1 MDHDLVVRQKV
12 MEKYLLQELD
22 DEQRDE
28 FEEHFFECRECA
40 LDVRAGAEFIE
51 QSQDALGEDKGRM
64 EAVKPIPAPVKPD
77 WFAWLRPRYAMSAV
91 AILLAVI
98 AYQNLNGFRSG
109 GSEKGLQ
116 LLPSASI
123 NLATRAGAA
132 TAVHAK
138 RGEPFLLLV
147 NIPGE
152 SRLSSY
158 VAEFYGPAGNV
169 KGSVAISAEAVN
181 DTVPVRIPGQQEAGV
196 YTLVVR
202 GLVQGDGSAAEIGR
216 QPFELRLE

>member
-22 DEQRDE
+22 AEQRDE

-51 QSQDALGEDKGRM
+51 QSRNMLREDTERMDA
-64 EAVKPIPAPVKPD
+64 AKPIVAPVKPE
-77 WFAWLRPRYAMSAV
+77 WFAWLRPRYTMSAV
-91 AILLAVI
+91 AVLLAVM
-98 AYQNLNGFRSG
+98 AYQNLVVFPSAGTD
-109 GSEKGLQ
+109 KGLK

-123 NLATRAGAA
+123 NLATRAGGAPV
-132 TAVHAK
+132 VHAK

-152 SRLSSY
+152 SRFSSY
-158 VAEFYGPAGNV
+158 VAEFYGPSGNV
-169 KGSVAISAEAVN
+169 KGSVAISAEGAN
-181 DTVPVRIPGQQEAGV
+181 DTVPVRIPGQQDAGV

-202 GLVQGDGSAAEIGR
+202 GVQQGGSPAEIGR